1 MVTTVG
7 KVALITGSSRGIGRG
22 IALALA
28 EQGWQVVINYN
39 SNREAAE
46 QAGQAVIAAGGS
58 ALLVK
63 ANIASLEDLN
73 RMVAETLDQA
83 GRIDLLV
90 NNAGVGP
97 RVRTDMLAVGQES
110 YDEVMAINLRGPFFL
125 TQRVAN
131 VMIRLMAEGVI
142 VNPKIVNISS
152 ISAYTSSTARAEY
165 CISKA
170 GMSMMTRLWADR
182 LADQGILV
190 YEIRPG
196 IVETDLTS
204 GVKEKYDRMI
214 FQEGLTPIRRWG
226 QPEDVGKAVLAIAQG
241 LLPYSTGEVI
251 NVDGGF
257 HLHRL

>member
-1 MVTTVG
+1 MTATTE
-7 KVALITGSSRGIGRG
+7 KIALITGSSRGIGRG

-28 EQGWQVVINYN
+28 GQGWQVVINYN
-39 SNREAAE
+39 TNRKAAE
-46 QAGQAVIAAGGS
+46 QARQAVIEAGGS
-58 ALLVK
+58 AMMIK
-63 ANIASLEDLN
+63 ANLAEPEDLN
-73 RMVAETLDQA
+73 RMVAETLEQA

-97 RVRTDMLAVGQES
+97 RVRTDMLAVGLES

-125 TQRVAN
+125 TQRVASE
-131 VMIRLMAEGVI
+131 MIRLMAEGVI
-142 VNPKIVNISS
+142 EDPKIVNISS

-170 GMSMMTRLWADR
+170 GLSMMTLLWADR
-182 LADQGILV
+182 LAEHGILV

>member
-1 MVTTVG
+1 MTVR
-7 KVALITGSSRGIGRG
+7 KVALITGSSRGIGSG

-28 EQGWQVVINYN
+28 ENAWQVVINYHN
-39 SNREAAE
+39 NREAAE
-46 QAGQAVIAAGGS
+46 QTRLAVEAAGGS

-63 ANIASLEDLN
+63 ADIASLDDLS
-73 RMVAETLDQA
+73 RMVSVTLEEA

-97 RVRTDMLAVGQES
+97 RVRKDMLAVGVES

-125 TQRVAN
+125 TQKVAHE
-131 VMIRLMAEGVI
+131 MIRLRAKGVLE
-142 VNPKIVNISS
+142 NPKIINISS

-170 GMSMMTRLWADR
+170 GMSMMTALWADR
-182 LADQGILV
+182 LAEHGINV

-196 IVETDLTS
+196 IIATDLTS
-204 GVKEKYDRMI
+204 GVKDKYDRMI

-226 QPEDVGKAVLAIAQG
+226 QPGDIGKAVLAIAQG
-241 LLPYSTGEVI
+241 LLPFSTGEII

>member
-1 MVTTVG
+1 MTVN

-28 EQGWQVVINYN
+28 EQGWQIVINYN
-39 SNREAAE
+39 SNRAAAE
-46 QAGQAVIAAGGS
+46 QTGQAVATAGGS
-58 ALLVK
+58 AMLVR
-63 ANIASLEDLN
+63 ANVASLDDLN
-73 RMVAETLDQA
+73 QMVSQTLEQA
-83 GRIDLLV
+83 GRIDILV

-97 RVRTDMLAVGQES
+97 RVRTDMLAVGAES

-131 VMIRLMAEGVI
+131 EMIRLLAEGVI
-142 VNPKIVNISS
+142 SDPKIVNISS

-170 GMSMMTRLWADR
+170 GMSMMTVLWADR
-182 LADQGILV
+182 LAEHGIPV

-196 IVETDLTS
+196 IIETDLTS

-214 FQEGLTPIRRWG
+214 FQEGLTPLRRWG
-226 QPEDVGKAVLAIAQG
+226 QPEDIGKAVLAIAQG

>member
-1 MVTTVG
+1 MTTTAG
-7 KVALITGSSRGIGRG
+7 RVALITGSSRGIGRG

-46 QAGQAVIAAGGS
+46 QARQAVIAAGGS

-63 ANIASLEDLN
+63 ANIAALEDLN
-73 RMVAETLDQA
+73 RLVNETLEQA

-97 RVRTDMLAVGQES
+97 RVRTDMLAVSLES

-131 VMIRLMAEGVI
+131 EMIRLIAEGVI
-142 VNPKIVNISS
+142 ADPKIVNISS
-152 ISAYTSSTARAEY
+152 ISAYTSSTARSEY

-182 LADQGILV
+182 LAEHGILV

-196 IVETDLTS
+196 IVETDLTA
-204 GVKEKYDRMI
+204 GVKEKYDQMI

-226 QPEDVGKAVLAIAQG
+226 QPGDVGKAVLAIAQG